1 MNSAY
6 ETVKIQHHPTL
17 PKGVVPTDDR
27 RPYDYEMPH
36 HPTDPKGVVPQY
48 EIVRYEI
55 PDTPTYANVTY

>member
-6 ETVKIQHHPTL
+6 EIVKIHHHLTD
-17 PKGVVPTDDR
+17 PKGVVPADE
-27 RPYDYEMPH
+27 RPHDYEMPH
-36 HPTDPKGVVPQY
+36 HPTDPKGVAPY